1 MSAAIDHGY
10 LPSGKYIINHDIMH
24 CTAEGVKGNHLYS
37 GRALG
42 MSEPEDIIQ
51 LTAELKPLWE
61 DITTHYGRVGLTHT
75 QNVIWDV
82 GMDQLGKHINHF
94 PSVFYFG
101 PNEYRNWG
109 DHEWLGTVE
118 YINSKNNFMTVADQL
133 GVEVPQTLCFDSVK
147 HIDAEALEKIE
158 FPCYLKA
165 AISVSGVGIYRCA
178 DKKAFV
184 EAMRQFEDHVPVQIQ
199 AEVLSEI
206 FLNMQYRV
214 VDGHPIRL
222 ACTEQV
228 LDGFAHQGNK
238 YPACYEPWE
247 MVDSMAYWLTER
259 GMKGIFAFDV
269 AVVETA
275 SGVSFPA
282 IECNPRYNGA
292 SYPTIIAQKLDIA
305 EWTAKTFTT
314 RHRKISDIDI
324 RDIEFNMTTG
334 EGAVIVNW
342 GTILVGKVMILMA
355 GSPEYQEVLEAELK
369 TRL

>member
-1 MSAAIDHGY
+1 
-10 LPSGKYIINHDIMH
+10 MH
-24 CTAEGVKGNHLYS
+24 CTAEGVEGNHLYS

-51 LTAELKPLWE
+51 MVSALKPLWK
-61 DITTHYGRVGLTHT
+61 DITTHYGRIGLSHT
-75 QNVIWDV
+75 QEVIWDV
-82 GMDQLGKHINHF
+82 GLDQLGKHVNHQ

-118 YINSKNNFMTVADQL
+118 YINSKNNFMTVANQL
-133 GVEVPQTLCFDSVK
+133 GIEVPQTLCFDGVNV
-147 HIDAEALEKIE
+147 IDESKLDEIE

-178 DKKAFV
+178 NREEFV
-184 EAMRQFEDHVPVQIQ
+184 EAMGKFAPEIPVQVQ
-199 AEVLSEI
+199 AEVLTDV

-214 VDGHPIRL
+214 VDGYPVRL

-228 LDGFAHQGNK
+228 LDGFAHQGNRF
-238 YPACYEPWE
+238 PASYEPWE
-247 MVDSMAYWLTER
+247 LVDPMAYWLTER

-269 AVVETA
+269 AVVETP

-292 SYPTIIAQKLDIA
+292 SYPTVIAQKLDIP
-305 EWTAKTFTT
+305 EWTAKTFST
-314 RHRKISDIDI
+314 RFRSLRDIDLK
-324 RDIEFNMTTG
+324 DIEFNATTG
-334 EGAVIVNW
+334 EGAIIVNW
-342 GTILVGKVMILMA
+342 GTVLVGKLMILMA

-369 TRL
+369 CRL